1 MADHACCSRFQ
12 ENTSRAKPLVELGKW
27 AAPGAA
33 FLLIPKCP
41 LCIIGYVAAITGIGL
56 SFSTAWYLRSAMIAA
71 CIAGALYLIA
81 QPIFAWR
88 SRIDKLS

>member
-1 MADHACCSRFQ
+1 MPDDICCSRFR
-12 ENTSRAKPLVELGKW
+12 ENTTRAKSLVQLGKW

-41 LCIIGYVAAITGIGL
+41 LCIMGYVAAVTGIGL
-56 SFSTAWYLRSAMIAA
+56 SFSTAWYLRSALIAA
-71 CIAGALYLIA
+71 SIAGALYLIA
-81 QPIFAWR
+81 RAICVRR